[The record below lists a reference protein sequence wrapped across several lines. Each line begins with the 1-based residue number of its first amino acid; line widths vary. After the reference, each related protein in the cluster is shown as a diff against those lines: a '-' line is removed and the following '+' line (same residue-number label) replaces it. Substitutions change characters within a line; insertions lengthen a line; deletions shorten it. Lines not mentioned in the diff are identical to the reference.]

1 MTKSKTT
8 SSFRFDIDFIDLL
21 NTWSFVSKRE
31 KSALLQDAFREYA
44 KMKQNSDIADK
55 VNMIL
60 ESLKED

>member
-21 NTWSFVSKRE
+21 NTWSFVSKKE
-31 KSALLQDAFREYA
+31 KGVLLQDAFREYA
-44 KMKQNSDIADK
+44 KMKQNSDVAQK